1 MLVADDDNG
10 NYVVVRG
17 MRNFTE
23 VESDQSA
30 LTFEVVTTAEGELRL
45 AHTSWFFRTV

>member
-17 MRNFTE
+17 MRNSTASL
-23 VESDQSA
+23 SDQSA
-30 LTFEVVTTAEGELRL
+30 LTFEVVTTDEGELRL
-45 AHTSWFFRTV
+45 AQTSWMFRTV

>member
-17 MRNFTE
+17 CGTATSL
-23 VESDQSA
+23 ESDQSA
-30 LTFEVVTTAEGELRL
+30 LTFEVVTTDDGLLRL
-45 AHTSWFFRTV
+45 AQTSWLFRTV